1 MNLLPAEIDQARDA
15 YKRLQARVTYCR
27 ERARLAME
35 PPTLF
40 GLPARPSIESRSWE
54 RTAARIEAAAAEY
67 SACLS

>member
-1 MNLLPAEIDQARDA
+1 MKLLPVEIADARVAHQRLSDQAR
-15 YKRLQARVTYCR
+15 YCR